1 MSPSLSCVWICKSCK
16 WKATFVN
23 HTKTFLAYLFAIW
36 WKWWSRILSRYERC
50 QDQMWKTS
58 TNWNWLGLW
67 MMQTYSQIF
76 LKNIYS
82 QTYSQIFLKNKHSQ
96 KISHSDTHLQNV
108 SAMCTS
114 HASYILK
121 GKISIGL
128 KITRFACEG
137 IACSYSAWLG
147 DCSKNIKIPELRI
160 NCHHGSLNL
169 LQVGQSPGTGESVAI
184 AVAL

>member
-96 KISHSDTHLQNV
+96 KISHFWHTSSKCFGNVHQSCKLHPKRQNINR
-108 SAMCTS
+108 SEND
-114 HASYILK
+114 
-121 GKISIGL
+121 KICMWRL
-128 KITRFACEG
+128 
-137 IACSYSAWLG
+137 ACSYSAWLG
-147 DCSKNIKIPELRI
+147 DCSKNIKIPKLRI